1 MRSITRLYTKLA
13 IAVLILVLTLAAV
26 LLYTTSKTSERYS
39 LEITQRINRDIALH
53 AAEDM
58 PIFEG
63 GVVNQAALKELAH
76 HVMFINPI
84 VEVYLLDLD
93 GNILSHALP
102 SGTVLLDRVDMKPL
116 QEFMQGREQ
125 LPIFG
130 NDPRNPDAGKVFS
143 ISPVQSEGEPAGYLY
158 TVLNGRTHDGL
169 RHSLQESYNLRAG
182 AEVIVGSLFV
192 AMLIGAIIFLVLTRR
207 LQKLLIAVRSYRE
220 GSFEKP
226 MNYVGSEPPRD
237 ELDELGNAIYAMSVR
252 IENQFKALEDADSTR
267 RELIANVSHD
277 LRTPLA
283 SMQGYIETLLVKGE
297 TLSPDR
303 RAEFLEVAHKHSKRL
318 NNLVRELFEL
328 SKLESSTSEPCWENF
343 SLMELLHDTVQE
355 FTLQASERDVSISMP
370 DIDLHS
376 IVYADIAMIQRVLD
390 NLLENAIRNTPR
402 GGSISLST
410 TQEDKRIRVEVTDN
424 GRGISSADIPHIF
437 DRFYRPDDAQSSA
450 QQGNGLGLAI
460 VKRIME
466 LHQSSVKVISEVDHG
481 TSFIFW
487 LPQRS

>member
-1 MRSITRLYTKLA
+1 MKSITRLYTKLA
-13 IAVLILVLTLAAV
+13 VAVLVLVLTLAVV

-53 AAEDM
+53 AAQDM
-58 PIFEG
+58 PIFEDG
-63 GVVNQAALKELAH
+63 AVNQSALKELAH

-84 VEVYLLDLD
+84 VEVYLLDLQ

-102 SGTVLLDRVDMKPL
+102 SGTVLLERVNMKPL
-116 QEFMQGREQ
+116 QDFMQGRER

-130 NDPRNPDAGKVFS
+130 NDPRNPGKEKVFS
-143 ISPVQSEGEPAGYLY
+143 ISPVLSSGEPAGYLY
-158 TVLNGRTHDGL
+158 TVLNGRAHDGL
-169 RHSLQESYNLRAG
+169 RQSLKESYNLRAG

-192 AMLIGAIIFLVLTRR
+192 AMLIGGLIFLALTRR
-207 LQKLLIAVRSYRE
+207 LQKLLLAVRSYRE
-220 GSFEKP
+220 GSFKNP
-226 MNYVGSEPPRD
+226 MDYVGCEPPRD
-237 ELDELGNAIYAMSVR
+237 ELDELGNAIHAMSLR
-252 IENQFKALEDADSTR
+252 IENQFQALEDVDSTR

-297 TLSPDR
+297 TLSPGR
-303 RAEFLEVAHKHSKRL
+303 RTEFLEVAHKHSKRL

-328 SKLESSTSEPCWENF
+328 SKLESNTSEPRWEHF

-355 FTLQASERDVSISMP
+355 FTLKADERDVSITMP
-370 DIDLHS
+370 NLDQHC

-390 NLLENAIRNTPR
+390 NLLENAIRHTPR

-410 TQEDKRIRVEVTDN
+410 IAEDKRIRVEVTDN
-424 GRGISSADIPHIF
+424 GRGISSTDIPHIF
-437 DRFYRPDDAQSSA
+437 DRFYRPDNAQSA
-450 QQGNGLGLAI
+450 AREGNGLGLAI

-466 LHQSSVKVISEVDHG
+466 LHQSSVKVISEVNHG

-487 LPQRS
+487 LPQHP